1 MKAKFAIL
9 LLSVWLSGCD
19 QTVVKDISIDELSK
33 NLNNPDYLII
43 DTRPDSLFFG
53 FKDKDA
59 ARGGHIQ
66 GAMQFT
72 TGWLDFIDEN
82 KFTHFVE
89 EKGITKEKTLVFYDS
104 NLDDLERVTAE
115 FAAKGYN
122 VLAFKEFI
130 KYANAD
136 YPMDKYLNYWMSV
149 SPSWVN
155 AALNGEKSE
164 SYTSEQKPVIFEV
177 SWGDAEQSKSYS
189 THIKGA
195 YHFNT
200 DWIENAPV
208 WNLSEPDVIKHN
220 LLKNGIH
227 KDTPVVVYSEN
238 QMAALRVLWAL
249 KWAGVEDV
257 RFLNGGLNVWVDAE
271 LPTETVVNIP
281 VPIADFGTSI
291 PANPQVT
298 ISMPAEAIQAQ
309 LAGLKL
315 ISNRTWD
322 EYTGKIT
329 GYDYIPRKG
338 EPAGAI
344 WGFGGKNANDM
355 SDYYDPDCTLRNPEE
370 IFALWKTQGIEP
382 SDHVAFYCGTGWKA
396 SVSWFM
402 TQMAGWENSQIYDGG
417 WNAWQ
422 MDPELPV
429 LNNVQSK
436 ITKPSALNDF
446 GEIVKK
452 PGQSC
457 KS

>member
-1 MKAKFAIL
+1 MKGKLTIL
-9 LLSVWLSGCD
+9 LLSALLSGCD
-19 QTVVKDISIDELSK
+19 QTVVKDISADELSK
-33 NLNNPDYLII
+33 NLDNPDYLII
-43 DTRPDSLFFG
+43 DTRPDSLYFG

-59 ARGGHIQ
+59 ARGGHIK

-72 TGWLDFIDEN
+72 TSWLDFIDEN
-82 KFTHFVE
+82 KFNNFVA

-104 NLDDLERVTAE
+104 NPDDLDRVTAE

-130 KYANAD
+130 NYANSD
-136 YPMDKYLNYWMSV
+136 YPMEKYPNYWMSV
-149 SPSWVN
+149 SPGWVN
-155 AALNGEKSE
+155 AALNGEKPE
-164 SYTSEQKPVIFEV
+164 SYTSDKKPVIFEV
-177 SWGDAEQSKSYS
+177 SWGEAEQSKSYS

-208 WNLSEPDVIKHN
+208 WNLSEPDVIKNN
-220 LLKNGIH
+220 LLKNGIR
-227 KDTPVVVYSEN
+227 KDTPVIVYSEN

-271 LPTETVVNIP
+271 LPTETTANIP
-281 VPIADFGTSI
+281 VPVSDFGAFI
-291 PANPQVT
+291 PANPQVN
-298 ISMPAEAIQAQ
+298 ISMPAEAIQGQ
-309 LAGLKL
+309 KSGLKL

-344 WGFGGKNANDM
+344 WGFGGKNSNDM
-355 SDYYDPDCTLRNPEE
+355 SDYYDPDGTLRNPEE
-370 IFALWKTQGIEP
+370 IFALWKMQGIEP
-382 SDHVAFYCGTGWKA
+382 SDHVAFYCGTGWRA

-417 WNAWQ
+417 
-422 MDPELPV
+422 
-429 LNNVQSK
+429 
-436 ITKPSALNDF
+436 
-446 GEIVKK
+446 
-452 PGQSC
+452 
-457 KS
+457 